1 MEMFLHVGNGRN
13 IRTRDIFG
21 IFDMDNATIS
31 QITRKY
37 LSSNEKNHSVETV
50 ADEIPKSFII
60 YEADGEF
67 KICFSPLSTSALL
80 GRMN

>member
-1 MEMFLHVGNGRN
+1 MFLHVGNGKN
-13 IRTRDIFG
+13 IRTKDIFG
-21 IFDMDNATIS
+21 IFDMDNATVS

-37 LSSNEKNHSVETV
+37 LSANQKNHTVETV

-60 YEADGEF
+60 YNSDGEF

-80 GRMN
+80 GRMS

>member
-21 IFDMDNATIS
+21 IFDMDNATVS

-37 LSSNEKNHSVETV
+37 LSSNEKNHTVETV
-50 ADEIPKSFII
+50 ADEIPKAFII
-60 YEADGEF
+60 YKADGEF
-67 KICFSPLSTSALL
+67 KICFSPLSTTALL